1 MTEAKLY
8 VILGS
13 HACRTG
19 MLLLEHKRIPYR
31 LVTLPTGLHPVALR
45 LLGVSGNESGFRRAG
60 ARRTGFLRI
69 ADRLGTVPT
78 LRLNGTEVKTNLR
91 ISRFLERHRP
101 EPPLF
106 PSDPG
111 LRAEVERAEAW
122 GDQVLQM
129 AARRLAAA
137 CRDIVGGGDEG
148 RLGPLLWHSRTV
160 RRIGMGLVRQAF
172 AASRRADEELLP
184 ELPSMLDRVDGW
196 SESGVLNGERPN
208 AADLMIAPSLAL
220 LTYRPDTRIEIE
232 RRPLLRLVDRL
243 LPEPSGTAPP
253 QGQR

>member
-45 LLGVSGNESGFRRAG
+45 LLGVTGNESGFRKAG
-60 ARRTGFLRI
+60 ARRTRFLRI

-78 LRLNGTEVKTNLR
+78 LRLNGSEVKTNLR

-101 EPPLF
+101 EPRLF
-106 PSDPG
+106 PSEPG

-122 GDQVLQM
+122 GDEVLQM

-137 CRDIVGGGDEG
+137 CRDMVGGGDQG
-148 RLGPLLWHSRTV
+148 RLGPLLWQNSAV
-160 RRIGMGLVRQAF
+160 RRAGLTLVRQAF
-172 AASRRADEELLP
+172 AAGRRAEAELLP
-184 ELPSMLDRVDGW
+184 ELPAMLDRVDGW
-196 SESGVLNGERPN
+196 IEAGVLDGEQPN

-220 LTYRPDTRIEIE
+220 LTYRPDIRIEIE
-232 RRPLLRLVDRL
+232 RRPLLGLVDRL
-243 LPEPSGTAPP
+243 LPEPRQPAPP
-253 QGQR
+253 VGR

>member
-1 MTEAKLY
+1 MTQTKLY

-45 LLGVSGNESGFRRAG
+45 LLGVSGNESGFRKAG
-60 ARRTGFLRI
+60 SRRTHFLRI

-78 LRLNGTEVKTNLR
+78 LRLNGTEVKTNLQ
-91 ISRFLERHRP
+91 ISRFLERHRL

-106 PSDPG
+106 PPEPG
-111 LRAEVERAEAW
+111 RRAEVERAEAW
-122 GDQVLQM
+122 GDEVLQM
-129 AARRLAAA
+129 AARRLVTA
-137 CRDIVGGGDEG
+137 CRDPVGGGDQG
-148 RLGPLLWHSRTV
+148 RLGPLLWHNGTV
-160 RRIGMGLVRQAF
+160 RRAGMAVVRQAF
-172 AASRRADEELLP
+172 AAGRRAEAELLSAMP
-184 ELPSMLDRVDGW
+184 AMLDRVDRW
-196 SESGVLNGERPN
+196 IEAGVLNGERTN

-232 RRPLLRLVDRL
+232 RRPLLGLVDRL
-243 LPEPSGTAPP
+243 LPEPGRAAPSV
-253 QGQR
+253 RR